1 MLPARHSETFSFDDE
16 QFSLLIQGSK
26 TDQYHRGATIQI
38 TRNSQ
43 TQPLFK
49 HIHNF
54 CPLGLKFKAP
64 FFCHLNA
71 MPFTKYQFS
80 ALLHKPVKFIG
91 LYTTIFK
98 SHSFG
103 IGGATRLYLQG
114 SSDEDIKSKGRWKFV
129 HSILMVYAYDCNII
143 VL

>member
-1 MLPARHSETFSFDDE
+1 MTCKLVC
-16 QFSLLIQGSK
+16 LSK
-26 TDQYHRGATIQI
+26 VQKPTNTTGVPRFRLHAIPKLNRYSNTSTI
-38 TRNSQ
+38 
-43 TQPLFK
+43 
-49 HIHNF
+49 F